1 MVPLCDGMPR
11 NLSRNQR
18 SASLEK
24 RVFNAASALYT
35 IKNDHKRD
43 CKPWYKYDRLNL
55 DLMEIAS
62 DVEKLEA
69 TSRRAAVKIAK
80 AAEQIK
86 AMKKKLEAN
95 GA

>member
-1 MVPLCDGMPR
+1 MPPK
-11 NLSRNQR
+11 LSRNQR
-18 SASLEK
+18 PASLE
-24 RVFNAASALYT
+24 
-35 IKNDHKRD
+35 
-43 CKPWYKYDRLNL
+43 NL

>member
-1 MVPLCDGMPR
+1 MACPQNYPGTKDPPASKNVCIMRPLLCT
-11 NLSRNQR
+11 LSRT
-18 SASLEK
+18 K
-24 RVFNAASALYT
+24 
-35 IKNDHKRD
+35 
-43 CKPWYKYDRLNL
+43 
-55 DLMEIAS
+55 
-62 DVEKLEA
+62 A

>member
-1 MVPLCDGMPR
+1 MPPK
-11 NLSRNQR
+11 LSRNQR
-18 SASLEK
+18 PASIEK
-24 RVFNAASALYT
+24 RVYNAASALYT

-69 TSRRAAVKIAK
+69 TSRRAAAKLMK
-80 AAEQIK
+80 AADQIK